1 MAWELDN
8 LTNPFGYKKGAQK
21 PVNNMSGLLDFALQ
35 ANQFAPVTGDI
46 QSGILAANDLSQGN
60 YGSAA
65 LNAVGLLPFIPSI
78 GGTIKNS
85 NVLNDVIS
93 PYKKQGLIIDAYL
106 SKNKPE
112 ITVSKIQV
120 PKDMRNK
127 GIGTSAMQ
135 DIIDYANKTKNAVS
149 LSPSTDFGASSVG
162 RLKNFYKKLGFVEN
176 KGRNKDFTISETM
189 YYKPK
194 E

>member
-1 MAWELDN
+1 MD
-8 LTNPFGYKKGAQK
+8 
-21 PVNNMSGLLDFALQ
+21 GLLGRLTDKVKQQYQQGLLNQVINDPASIGRELGQLFDPQYMSQVKPMTQEQALY
-35 ANQFAPVTGDI
+35 
-46 QSGILAANDLSQGN
+46 L
-60 YGSAA
+60 A
-65 LNAVGLLPFIPSI
+65 LNAPMMA
-78 GGTIKNS
+78 GTIKNA
-85 NVLNDVIS
+85 NVLNDVIA

-112 ITVSKIQV
+112 IIVSKIQV

-127 GIGTSAMQ
+127 GIGTNAMQ
-135 DIIDYANKTKNAVS
+135 DIINYANDTKNAVS

-162 RLKNFYKKLGFVEN
+162 RLKDFYKKLGFVEN